1 MDVQNIA
8 VESIES
14 HLRCKRDFPIFKR
27 YPDLV
32 FLDSS
37 STTQKPQCVI
47 DALVDFYETSNAN
60 AHRGVYKLSQI
71 SSERFESAR
80 EKIARFL
87 GASSSEEI
95 VFTRGTTESINLVA
109 HSFLKPI
116 LRKGDLIVL
125 GGAEHH
131 ANIVPWQI
139 VANEVGAKIEY
150 INILDNAELDLEHYK
165 LLLEKNPK
173 FVAVA
178 HISNV
183 LGIVNDVDKI
193 VALAREKGIPTLI
206 DGAQSV
212 AHGMVDVEKLGCD
225 FFVFSGH
232 KAYGPMGIGVLYA
245 KKGHLESMTP
255 FLAGGGMIENVGL
268 DSSTYIEGPHKFEA
282 GTQSIADAFSLG
294 VAIEYIEKIGRENI
308 QAYENYL
315 TEYAKAKL
323 QQISGLECLGEI
335 SKKNTPIFS
344 FNMASIHPHDLATI
358 LDEKGVAVRAG
369 HHCSQHAMNRFGCM
383 AAVRASFGIYNS
395 VSDIDALVNALMYAK
410 SIFKRV

>member
-1 MDVQNIA
+1 MDVR
-8 VESIES
+8 SIEVQS
-14 HLRCKRDFPIFKR
+14 AESRLSYKCDFPIFKR
-27 YPDLV
+27 YPNLV

-60 AHRGVYKLSQI
+60 AHRGVYKLSHI
-71 SSERFESAR
+71 ASERFESAR
-80 EKIARFL
+80 EKVARFL
-87 GASSSEEI
+87 GASASGEI
-95 VFTRGTTESINLVA
+95 VFTRGTTESINIVA

-116 LRKGDLIVL
+116 LKKGDVIVL

-150 INILDNAELDLEHYK
+150 INILDSAELDLDHYK
-165 LLLEKNPK
+165 ILLEKNPK
-173 FVAVA
+173 LVALA

-183 LGIVNDVDKI
+183 LGVVNNVDQ
-193 VALAREKGIPTLI
+193 VVSLAKEKGVATLI

-212 AHGMVDVEKLGCD
+212 AHGVLDLEKLGCD

-245 KKGHLESMTP
+245 KKRHLKTLKP

-268 DSSTYIEGPHKFEA
+268 DSSTYIDGPHKFEA

-294 VAIEYIEKIGRENI
+294 VAIEYVEKIGRENI
-308 QAYENYL
+308 QTYENSL
-315 TEYAKAKL
+315 TDYAKSKL
-323 QQISGLECLGEI
+323 QEISGLECLGDI
-335 SKKNTPIFS
+335 SKKNAPIFS
-344 FNMASIHPHDLATI
+344 FNMAGIHPHDLATI

-369 HHCSQHAMNRFGCM
+369 HHCSQHAMKRFKCL

-395 VSDIDALVNALMYAK
+395 ISDVDALVDALMFAK

>member
-1 MDVQNIA
+1 MDVKNIE
-8 VESIES
+8 VQSINS
-14 HLRCKRDFPIFKR
+14 RLNFKRDFPIFNR

-47 DALVDFYETSNAN
+47 DSLVDFYETSNAN

-71 SSERFESAR
+71 ASERFESAR

-109 HSFLKPI
+109 HSFLRPVLK
-116 LRKGDLIVL
+116 KDDVIVL

-139 VANEVGAKIEY
+139 IANEVGAKIEY

-165 LLLEKNPK
+165 ELLDKNPK

-183 LGIVNDVDKI
+183 LGVVNEIDKI
-193 VALAREKGIPTLI
+193 VTLANERGIATLI

-212 AHGMVDVEKLGCD
+212 AHSIIDLKKLNCD

-245 KKGHLESMTP
+245 KKAHLKVMTP
-255 FLAGGGMIENVGL
+255 FLAGGGMIETVGL
-268 DSSTYIEGPHKFEA
+268 DSSTYIDGPHKFEA

-294 VAIEYIEKIGRENI
+294 VALDYIDSIGI
-308 QAYENYL
+308 KAIHSYENSL
-315 TEYAKAKL
+315 TEYAKWKL
-323 QQISGLECLGEI
+323 SEVDGIKFLGDV
-335 SKKNTPIFS
+335 SRKDTPIFS
-344 FNMASIHPHDLATI
+344 FNLSGIHPHDLATI
-358 LDEKGVAVRAG
+358 LDEKNVAVRAG
-369 HHCSQHAMNRFGCM
+369 HHCSQHAMNRFSCL
-383 AAVRASFGIYNS
+383 AAVRASFGIYNT
-395 VSDIDALVNALMYAK
+395 VSDIDALVDALMYAK